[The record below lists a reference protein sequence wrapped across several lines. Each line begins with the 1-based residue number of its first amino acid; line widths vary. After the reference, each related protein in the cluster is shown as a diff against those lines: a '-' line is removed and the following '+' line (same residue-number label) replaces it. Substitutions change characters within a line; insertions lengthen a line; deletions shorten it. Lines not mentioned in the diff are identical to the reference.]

1 MNNVRNACSQGR
13 SALRPRL
20 LIIELDYHAEVLT
33 SLCPILAERFDLVL
47 WTTDK
52 IWRKTGLPQ
61 HLFVGL
67 LVMPINQSVERF
79 WKTHEA
85 CLRAVDFV
93 YFNTLEKHFAFF
105 SRAHFSC
112 PTVMRIHKTN
122 ASLFPLSSIDWS
134 FHNARK
140 LCSYVLWRVLL
151 CRAWHHRAGLY
162 RNMSLL
168 MLPSE
173 GVLARMGP
181 AARACGFTNISDYC
195 LPFSS
200 LGDAQPVARHDRV
213 VFAVTGSVDER
224 RKDYDVLFH
233 ALTELKKARPECRME
248 MIFLGWAKHE
258 RAKKVLQRFAALADD
273 QLKLTSFCSYV
284 SDDDFAEQMARVHFL
299 IAPMKLSA
307 CHKIHREFY
316 GQTKISGLE
325 NDSVRYRK
333 PVIVPQD
340 YTLPKDLNRIALA
353 YSDGRSLCDAMIKM
367 IDEDHWRTLT
377 DRFNDLHNYKR
388 AAIAANFYELLQ
400 KLTRKSQPASQPV
413 PAFGGHL

>member
-1 MNNVRNACSQGR
+1 MNNVRSACSQGR

-52 IWRKTGLPQ
+52 IWRKTGLPE
-61 HLFVGL
+61 HLFVSL
-67 LVMPINQSVERF
+67 LVMPKNAPVERF

-112 PTVMRIHKTN
+112 PTVMRIHNTN

-195 LPFSS
+195 LPLSS
-200 LGDAQPVARHDRV
+200 LGDARPVARNDRV
-213 VFAVTGSVDER
+213 VFAVTGSVDEQ
-224 RKDYDVLFH
+224 RKDYDVLLH

-258 RAKKVLQRFAALADD
+258 RAKKVVQRFAALADD

-299 IAPMKLSA
+299 IAPMKLRA

-333 PVIVPQD
+333 PVIVPRD

-400 KLTRKSQPASQPV
+400 KLARKNQPVSQPV